1 MGFISD
7 FFNDPLRTTKD
18 VVNDTVDL
26 VEDVIDVAV
35 DLVGDVI
42 SWFVDIP
49 ELPDIDQDA
58 SSVLLNKN
66 SNIAQIPVIYGER
79 KVGGTRVFIETS
91 GAENE
96 SLFICLVLCEGE
108 VHQIGD
114 IFINDENLSG
124 SKYEPYV
131 TIDKKVG
138 TDTQSASTTLLEAPS
153 WTSNDKLSGIAY
165 LGIKIQFNSDVFSS
179 IPTINAIV
187 QGRKVF
193 DPRDSSTAFS
203 DNPVLCLRDYLTNTR
218 YGKGLDTSLLDDTTF
233 SAAANACDTT
243 NETFSGSGVQIKR
256 FQCNAVINTN
266 QTLFNNTKVLLAGFQ
281 GMMPFQNGTYR
292 VFVEDDYTATFSFT
306 ESNIISGF
314 KIQGSQKGNKFNRVT
329 AKFVNPETNYQA
341 DAVIFPDADSA
352 DYTTFLAEDNNK
364 PLETEINLNTIT
376 SYYQARNIAKTLLKQ
391 SRLAGL
397 QMSFVATPDALKCAV
412 GDIVTV
418 THSTPAFTDKKFR
431 VTGLS
436 INYDA
441 TVNVSLAEHDATIY
455 PWVNDKTQP
464 TTASSNLP
472 DPLTVAA
479 PVLTVSDEVRT
490 LNEEAV
496 SFLIANVSTSDQ
508 FADRFEVQSQKAG
521 TTEFVTM
528 GQASEGRFEQVNIE
542 DGLVYTVKARV
553 INTLGVKSPFTTIA
567 HEIVGKTAPP
577 ADVTGLTGNLIG
589 NQYLLSWN
597 AVADTDLSHYRL
609 RFASTDSSMTYQ
621 NSNPLVDKV
630 SRPATSVFVPA
641 RNGTYF
647 VKSVDKLGLAS
658 LNPATVVLS
667 SNIDELDNFKSIQTI
682 TESPDFNGTFDDTVE
697 IDEDDR
703 LVLNTSINFDSVTG
717 NFDDAL
723 GLFDGGAGNVDA
735 EGFYNF
741 QNTVDLGA
749 IFLVR
754 ATSIVR
760 SIRVDYVALF
770 DAAEGNFDSRQ
781 GLFDGDVNAFDD
793 VGVEVQCRTTTDNPS
808 GSPTYGDFKTFTVSD
823 FKARGLQF
831 RARLTT
837 TDDKAT
843 PAVTFLSVQLDMGE
857 RVESGEDVASGA
869 GAKAIT
875 FTKAFQATPA
885 IGIGAQN
892 LQTGDFY
899 ELSSKSRT
907 GFTITF
913 KNSSGSAIDR
923 TFDFVAKGAGR
934 EVA

>member
-1 MGFISD
+1 MGWIQDFIR
-7 FFNDPLRTTKD
+7 NPIQATKD
-18 VVNDTVDL
+18 AVNDTVDL
-26 VEDVIDVAV
+26 VEDVVEVAV
-35 DLVGDVI
+35 DLVGEVI
-42 SWFVDIP
+42 SWFIDIP
-49 ELPDIDQDA
+49 EVPELEEEAP
-58 SSVLLNKN
+58 SVLVNKN

-138 TDTQSASTTLLEAPS
+138 TDTQAASTTLLEAPS

-218 YGKGLDTSLLDDTTF
+218 YGKGLDSSLLDDTTF

-464 TTASSNLP
+464 ATASSNLP

-508 FADRFEVQSQKAG
+508 FADRFEVQSQ
-521 TTEFVTM
+521 
-528 GQASEGRFEQVNIE
+528 
-542 DGLVYTVKARV
+542 RV
-553 INTLGVKSPFTTIA
+553 C
-567 HEIVGKTAPP
+567 H
-577 ADVTGLTGNLIG
+577 
-589 NQYLLSWN
+589 
-597 AVADTDLSHYRL
+597 
-609 RFASTDSSMTYQ
+609 
-621 NSNPLVDKV
+621 
-630 SRPATSVFVPA
+630 
-641 RNGTYF
+641 NG
-647 VKSVDKLGLAS
+647 
-658 LNPATVVLS
+658 
-667 SNIDELDNFKSIQTI
+667 
-682 TESPDFNGTFDDTVE
+682 
-697 IDEDDR
+697 
-703 LVLNTSINFDSVTG
+703 
-717 NFDDAL
+717 
-723 GLFDGGAGNVDA
+723 
-735 EGFYNF
+735 
-741 QNTVDLGA
+741 
-749 IFLVR
+749 
-754 ATSIVR
+754 
-760 SIRVDYVALF
+760 
-770 DAAEGNFDSRQ
+770 
-781 GLFDGDVNAFDD
+781 
-793 VGVEVQCRTTTDNPS
+793 
-808 GSPTYGDFKTFTVSD
+808 
-823 FKARGLQF
+823 
-831 RARLTT
+831 
-837 TDDKAT
+837 
-843 PAVTFLSVQLDMGE
+843 
-857 RVESGEDVASGA
+857 
-869 GAKAIT
+869 
-875 FTKAFQATPA
+875 
-885 IGIGAQN
+885 
-892 LQTGDFY
+892 
-899 ELSSKSRT
+899 SSK
-907 GFTITF
+907 
-913 KNSSGSAIDR
+913 
-923 TFDFVAKGAGR
+923 
-934 EVA
+934 

>member
-1 MGFISD
+1 MGWIQDFIR
-7 FFNDPLRTTKD
+7 NPIQATKD
-18 VVNDTVDL
+18 AVNDTVDL
-26 VEDVIDVAV
+26 VEDVVEVAV
-35 DLVGDVI
+35 DLVGEVI
-42 SWFVDIP
+42 SWFIDIP
-49 ELPDIDQDA
+49 EVPELEEEAP
-58 SSVLLNKN
+58 SVLVNKN

-138 TDTQSASTTLLEAPS
+138 TDTQAASTTLLEAPS

-193 DPRDSSTAFS
+193 DPRDSSTAF
-203 DNPVLCLRDYLTNTR
+203 LRDYLTNTR
-218 YGKGLDTSLLDDTTF
+218 YGKGLDSSLLDDTTF

-397 QMSFVATPDALKCAV
+397 QMSFVA
-412 GDIVTV
+412 
-418 THSTPAFTDKKFR
+418 
-431 VTGLS
+431 
-436 INYDA
+436 
-441 TVNVSLAEHDATIY
+441 VNVSLAEHDATIY

-464 TTASSNLP
+464 ATASSNLP

-553 INTLGVKSPFTTIA
+553 INTLGVKSPFTTIT
-567 HEIVGKTAPP
+567 HEVVGKTAPP

-597 AVADTDLSHYRL
+597 AVADADLSHYRL

-667 SNIDELDNFKSIQTI
+667 SNIDELDNFKAIQTI

-754 ATSIVR
+754 
-760 SIRVDYVALF
+760 
-770 DAAEGNFDSRQ
+770 Q

-837 TDDKAT
+837 TDDQAT

-857 RVESGEDVASGA
+857 RVESGEDIASGA
-869 GAKAIT
+869 GAKAVT

-913 KNSSGSAIDR
+913 KNSSGSAVNR

>member
-1 MGFISD
+1 MGWFSD
-7 FFNDPLRTTKD
+7 FIRNPIQATKD
-18 VVNDTVDL
+18 LVDDTVDL
-26 VEDVIDVAV
+26 VEDVIDATV

-58 SSVLLNKN
+58 SSVLVNKN
-66 SNIAQIPVIYGER
+66 SNIAPIPVIYGER

-138 TDTQSASTTLLEAPS
+138 TDTQAASTTLLESPS

-165 LGIKIQFNSDVFSS
+165 LGIKIVFNSDVFSS

-187 QGRKVF
+187 KGRKVF

-256 FQCNAVINTN
+256 FHCNAVINTD
-266 QTLFNNTKVLLAGFQ
+266 QTLFNNTKILLAGFQ

-341 DAVIFPDADSA
+341 DAVIFPDADSS

-464 TTASSNLP
+464 ATASSNLP

-553 INTLGVKSPFTTIA
+553 INTLGVKSPFTTIT
-567 HEIVGKTAPP
+567 HEVVGKTAPP

-597 AVADTDLSHYRL
+597 AVADADLSHYRL

-682 TESPDFNGTFDDTVE
+682 TEV
-697 IDEDDR
+697 
-703 LVLNTSINFDSVTG
+703 
-717 NFDDAL
+717 
-723 GLFDGGAGNVDA
+723 
-735 EGFYNF
+735 
-741 QNTVDLGA
+741 
-749 IFLVR
+749 
-754 ATSIVR
+754 
-760 SIRVDYVALF
+760 
-770 DAAEGNFDSRQ
+770 
-781 GLFDGDVNAFDD
+781 
-793 VGVEVQCRTTTDNPS
+793 
-808 GSPTYGDFKTFTVSD
+808 
-823 FKARGLQF
+823 
-831 RARLTT
+831 
-837 TDDKAT
+837 
-843 PAVTFLSVQLDMGE
+843 
-857 RVESGEDVASGA
+857 
-869 GAKAIT
+869 
-875 FTKAFQATPA
+875 
-885 IGIGAQN
+885 
-892 LQTGDFY
+892 
-899 ELSSKSRT
+899 
-907 GFTITF
+907 
-913 KNSSGSAIDR
+913 
-923 TFDFVAKGAGR
+923 
-934 EVA
+934 